1 MNILFL
7 KRIVPEREQRMVMP
21 ELMRKVDNRTL
32 TYTPT
37 HCDHY
42 QVDKYNNEH
51 AMIIKNG
58 TKNSA
63 IVIPAVE
70 VKRSISNRKNNA
82 SIVNIVRRRS

>member
-7 KRIVPEREQRMVMP
+7 KRIVPEWEQRMVMP

-32 TYTPT
+32 TYAPT

-42 QVDKYNNEH
+42 QVANEH